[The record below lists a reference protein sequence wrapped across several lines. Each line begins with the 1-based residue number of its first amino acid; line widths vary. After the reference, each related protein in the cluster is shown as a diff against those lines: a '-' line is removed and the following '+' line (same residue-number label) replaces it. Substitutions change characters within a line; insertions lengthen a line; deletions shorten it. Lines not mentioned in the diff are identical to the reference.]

1 MRQSGIP
8 GDPVDDRVT
17 RDLAALATEGL
28 LAAGRTVAVAESC
41 TGGGVCE
48 ALTALPGS
56 SGYFLGGV
64 VAYGNASK
72 IRDLGVPSDLIDSRG
87 AVSREVAE
95 EMAAGAMRR
104 FGADIGIGTTG
115 IAGPGGGTPGK
126 PVGTVYIAIVS
137 GEVRLSYHLRLP
149 GDRDAVRGATVRR
162 VLDRLVSFLAKGEG
176 GRR

>member
-1 MRQSGIP
+1 MRQSGMP
-8 GDPVDDRVT
+8 GDPVGDRGA
-17 RDLAALATEGL
+17 RDLAALAPEGL

-87 AVSREVAE
+87 AVSRGGAEGVA
-95 EMAAGAMRR
+95 
-104 FGADIGIGTTG
+104 
-115 IAGPGGGTPGK
+115 GGG
-126 PVGTVYIAIVS
+126 
-137 GEVRLSYHLRLP
+137 
-149 GDRDAVRGATVRR
+149 
-162 VLDRLVSFLAKGEG
+162 G
-176 GRR
+176 G

>member
-1 MRQSGIP
+1 MRQSGMP

-28 LAAGRTVAVAESC
+28 LAAGRTVAVAESGA
-41 TGGGVCE
+41 GGGVCE

-95 EMAAGAMRR
+95 EMAAGAIRR

-137 GEVRLSYHLRLP
+137 GEGRLS